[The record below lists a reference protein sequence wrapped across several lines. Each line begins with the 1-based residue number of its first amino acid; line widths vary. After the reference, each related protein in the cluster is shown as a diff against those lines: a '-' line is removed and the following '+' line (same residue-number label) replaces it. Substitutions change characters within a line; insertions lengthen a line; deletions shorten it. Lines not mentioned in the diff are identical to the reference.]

1 MWAIRKWLFL
11 SVMLAGLV
19 GLQGCA
25 AIIVGA
31 AAGAAGVVYV
41 KGEAKKIYDAP
52 IDRVYNAALIA
63 VKDDLG
69 LIVYE
74 SHLAGLEGKIKARR
88 LDGKKV
94 KIDLK
99 VLTERTTKVKIRV
112 GIWWGDEE
120 YSGLIFSKIDKRL

>member
-1 MWAIRKWLFL
+1 MRPIRKWLFL

-25 AIIVGA
+25 LVVGA
-31 AAGAAGVVYV
+31 AAGGAGVAYL

-52 IDRVYNAALIA
+52 IERVYKATLTA
-63 VKDDLG
+63 VRDDLG

-74 SHLAGLEGKIKARR
+74 SHLAGMEGEINSRR
-88 LDGKKV
+88 WDDKKV

-99 VLTERTTKVKIRV
+99 ALTERTTRVKIRV
-112 GIWWGDEE
+112 GTWGDEE

>member
-1 MWAIRKWLFL
+1 MRPIRKRLFL

-25 AIIVGA
+25 LVVGA
-31 AAGAAGVVYV
+31 AAGGAGVAYV
-41 KGEAKKIYDAP
+41 MGEAKKIYDAP
-52 IDRVYNAALIA
+52 IERVYNAALTA

-74 SHLAGLEGKIKARR
+74 SHQTGMKGKIKSRR
-88 LDGKKV
+88 WDEKTV

-99 VLTERTTKVKIRV
+99 ALTERTTRVKIRV
-112 GIWWGDEE
+112 GNWGDEE